1 MMSFG
6 SNCGNKINVGE
17 TRYGKCGEDLGSS
30 INNNIGN
37 DNLNIDA
44 TNNKKD
50 EDFDRVKES
59 KRYARIS
66 LFFAILPIILMIFT
80 VVFFVF
86 SIRGT
91 GNIISLIFAMTF
103 LAVAVLMLVFS
114 GGLST
119 ICALIFGI
127 MSLSRRKNALA
138 IISIIISVIQYFIVF
153 VPVIKMFE

>member
-1 MMSFG
+1 MMSFCI
-6 SNCGNKINVGE
+6 NCGNKINVGE
-17 TRYGKCGEDLGSS
+17 THCGKCGKELGSS

-37 DNLNIDA
+37 NI
-44 TNNKKD
+44 NNKKD
-50 EDFDRVKES
+50 EDLDRVKKS
-59 KRYARIS
+59 KKYARIS
-66 LFFAILPIILMIFT
+66 LFFAILPIILLIFT

-119 ICALIFGI
+119 IFTLIFGI
-127 MSLSRRKNALA
+127 MSLSRKKNVLA

-153 VPVIKMFE
+153 VPIIKMFE